1 MSTMQKSLFVIAI
14 AAGLALPTAALAD
27 AGRDV
32 AAGDTHAARGGSG
45 SNAYIGEDSGS
56 FHLSRQPWTS
66 TRTRAEVVAE
76 LKVAQQRGE
85 VAAMH
90 CEDSGSGHL
99 ASNGQTGAAALV
111 SAGPNV
117 ATERT
122 NDTDGSPQVVNR

>member
-1 MSTMQKSLFVIAI
+1 MNTMQKSLFAIAI
-14 AAGLALPTAALAD
+14 AAGLALPIAASAD
-27 AGRDV
+27 AGRDS
-32 AAGDTHAARGGSG
+32 GG

-76 LKVAQQRGE
+76 LKMAQQRGE
-85 VAAMH
+85 VEAMH

-99 ASNGQTGAAALV
+99 ARNGQAGATAQV

-117 ATERT
+117 AAERT
-122 NDTDGSPQVVNR
+122 SDADASSQVANR